1 MASCPECKRAL
12 GHRPSDC
19 HLDVSR
25 GGEIV
30 GPCECRCRTGEVS
43 LDASGFYWPYHDQR
57 RARENRPLPVF
68 RQYGSMLLE
77 VDQAE
82 VRRRAAV
89 AHQGEPTQRERPAAR
104 QRKPVVEPAPPPA
117 PAPIVT
123 VPTRREQLIAENL
136 AEMRKRRR

>member
-1 MASCPECKRAL
+1 MSPRVCPECKRAL
-12 GHRPSDC
+12 GHRPGDC

-57 RARENRPLPVF
+57 RVRENRPLPVF
-68 RQYGSMLLE
+68 VAVGGHLVEPSHPKAIA
-77 VDQAE
+77 QA
-82 VRRRAAV
+82 RAD
-89 AHQGEPTQRERPAAR
+89 RERPRWPRRSRPSATTPP
-104 QRKPVVEPAPPPA
+104 PVTPVEPL
-117 PAPIVT
+117 PIVT
-123 VPTRREQLIAENL
+123 VPTRREQLVAENL